1 MEQERIADKH
11 TAALVVR
18 REASAL
24 SIWRSWAAAW
34 DSDVVEP
41 PLVANEDCI
50 RCYSI
55 ISGPKD

>member
-1 MEQERIADKH
+1 MERERIADKH
-11 TAALVVR
+11 TTALVLGG
-18 REASAL
+18 EASTL
-24 SIWRSWAAAW
+24 RVLRSWAAAW

-41 PLVANEDCI
+41 PLVAYEDCI